1 MDPPPYQGG
10 PGIAPAGTAQYGGAQ
25 FVPQQGYP
33 GYAPQPGSN
42 GAGYAPQPGSNGAG
56 YAPQPGSA
64 YPGSNGAG
72 YAPQPGSAYPGADG
86 AGYAPPTVIIQPVEF
101 GRFPVAMVCPHCQQV
116 SVLSTRGTVACVL
129 MLCSLH

>member
-25 FVPQQGYP
+25 YVPQQGYP
-33 GYAPQPGSN
+33 GYAPQ
-42 GAGYAPQPGSNGAG
+42 
-56 YAPQPGSA
+56 
-64 YPGSNGAG
+64 PGSNGAG

-129 MLCSLH
+129 MLCYLH